1 MADDTKRYY
10 RKNPELFLLLD
21 KIKLWPSKKGILH
34 GISSI
39 EKKGDYAIIRTYCGE
54 TLTIRN
60 SRRSRA
66 TRWLRSK
73 QALCACSKC
82 KVPEW
87 KLTKYSAT
95 VFSSHFGSDLTHSK
109 EGEEI

>member
-21 KIKLWPSKKGILH
+21 KIKLWPSKSGTLH

-39 EKKGDYAIIRTYCGE
+39 EKKGEYAIVSTYCGE
-54 TLTIRN
+54 TFTIRN

-66 TRWLRSK
+66 ARWLRSK
-73 QALCACSKC
+73 QAFQVCPKC
-82 KVPEW
+82 NVPEW
-87 KLTKYSAT
+87 KLIKYSAT
-95 VFSSHFGSDLTHSK
+95 VFSSHYGSDLKHNK
-109 EGEEI
+109 EGEEE